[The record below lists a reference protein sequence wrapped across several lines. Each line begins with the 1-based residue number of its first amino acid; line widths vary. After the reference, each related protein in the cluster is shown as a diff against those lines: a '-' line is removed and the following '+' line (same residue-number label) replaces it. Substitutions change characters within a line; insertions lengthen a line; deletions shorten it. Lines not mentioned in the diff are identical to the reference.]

1 MVKDYIET
9 GKVKYVIKDFPLER
23 IHKKALKA
31 HEAANCAGEQ
41 GSYWQMHD
49 RIFSERKLDIEAL
62 KGYARDIGLDTERF
76 NKCLDSGKEAS
87 EIRGDLQEGIKAG
100 VRSTPTFL
108 LGLTNPEDL
117 SKVRATVMIRGAQPY
132 TEFKKEIEKLLSAAQ

>member
-1 MVKDYIET
+1 
-9 GKVKYVIKDFPLER
+9 VIKDFPLER

-41 GSYWQMHD
+41 DNYWQMHD
-49 RIFSERKLDIEAL
+49 RMFSGKNLDVDSL
-62 KGYARDIGLDTERF
+62 KGYAKELGLDIQRF
-76 NKCLDSGKEAS
+76 NECLDSGEGAS
-87 EIRGDLQEGIKAG
+87 EIRKDLQEGVEAG

-108 LGLTNPEDL
+108 IGLTDPDDP

-132 TEFKKEIEKLLSAAQ
+132 SAFKKEIEKLLSTGK

>member
-1 MVKDYIET
+1 VKDYIET

-31 HEAANCAGEQ
+31 HEAANCAGRQ
-41 GSYWQMHD
+41 DKYWQMHD
-49 RIFSERKLDIEAL
+49 KIFSERRLDTKDL
-62 KGYARDIGLDTERF
+62 KRYAKEIGLDIKSF
-76 NKCLDSGKEAS
+76 NECLDSDREVS

-108 LGLTNPEDL
+108 LGLTNPDDP

-132 TEFKKEIEKLLSAAQ
+132 AEFKKEIDRLLSAGK